1 MKQFNEQEKEALA
14 KKLGAVACEIDELQK
29 IANENWHLAVFS
41 SVDDPKKFKGGMFYR
56 HDSPSGNVR
65 WLPLFTTKAD
75 YETLEEATIAA
86 NNIRE
91 EIELSMI
98 RAEILELP
106 QNIFILID
114 PLE

>member
-1 MKQFNEQEKEALA
+1 MKQLNEEEKKVLA
-14 KKLGAVACEIDELQK
+14 KKLGTVASEIDELQK

-41 SVDDPKKFKGGMFYR
+41 SVDNPKKFKGGMFYR

-65 WLPLFTTKAD
+65 WLPLFTTKTD

-86 NNIRE
+86 NAIRE
-91 EIELSMI
+91 QIELPLM
-98 RAEILELP
+98 RAEVEELP
-106 QNIFILID
+106 QNIFILVD